1 MSRKQTVY
9 SERGSY
15 LGIPGVSQRVRG
27 GKLRTPPPP
36 VPVHA
41 FVNERDLA
49 LNAKTPSGPIAL
61 DLGAELAIPWRATT
75 PSLFATYLCMQPG
88 DAVASDFV
96 ASAEM
101 YLVIQ
106 GEGSSTWGD
115 ETLDWQAGDVFFLP
129 GGSRAMHRA
138 KAQRAVLYAV
148 CDEPLARFLGLE
160 SPPGGS
166 KTIPAAH
173 YHGDHVMQMQ
183 RDTFEAANASG
194 VIHFGIDG
202 DLAYSS
208 FIPTWK
214 WMRPGEQ
221 QEPHCHAAVA
231 LQIIVRA
238 AQCHSVVNDQRID
251 WQDYLVVI
259 TPAGHLHSHHS
270 NGSEPGMYL
279 ITQDVPLYKHLRGH
293 WYKEPGTGI
302 VQQDWSGSGGMA
314 PSA

>member
-1 MSRKQTVY
+1 MSRKHTVY

-41 FVNERDLA
+41 FTTERALA
-49 LNAKTPSGPIAL
+49 LDADTPTGPIAL
-61 DLGAELAIPWRATT
+61 DLATELAMPWRATT
-75 PSLFATYLCMQPG
+75 PSLFASYLCMQPG

-101 YLVIQ
+101 YFAVQ

-129 GGSRAMHRA
+129 GGSCALHRA
-138 KAQRAVLYAV
+138 KSQRTILYTV
-148 CDEPLARFLGLE
+148 CDEPLVKFLGLE
-160 SPPGGS
+160 TPPGGS
-166 KTIPAAH
+166 KNIPAVH
-173 YHGDHVMQMQ
+173 YHAEHVMRLQ

-208 FIPTWK
+208 FIP
-214 WMRPGEQ
+214 
-221 QEPHCHAAVA
+221 A
-231 LQIIVRA
+231 
-238 AQCHSVVNDQRID
+238 
-251 WQDYLVVI
+251 
-259 TPAGHLHSHHS
+259 
-270 NGSEPGMYL
+270 
-279 ITQDVPLYKHLRGH
+279 
-293 WYKEPGTGI
+293 
-302 VQQDWSGSGGMA
+302 
-314 PSA
+314 